1 MKKVLGRSDD
11 NIKIQLEKKKD
22 SEGEEWFELWILKNF
37 LDLWKQYLFLTC
49 FSRRA
54 QLNVVSSCKE
64 MAYRLPFSIL
74 WHSQWLI
81 LRCSNMD
88 GNGKRF
94 LVHDVKTYKMEVQLH
109 CILTS
114 VPDLDKWSASVSLK
128 FKMIRRKTSR
138 KSKIPVKW
146 SVFTS
151 KIKIKFQCRSV
162 CRGGFTNYSMLAVKF
177 FIWHTQQTLFI
188 SNK

>member
-1 MKKVLGRSDD
+1 MK
-11 NIKIQLEKKKD
+11 
-22 SEGEEWFELWILKNF
+22 F

-54 QLNVVSSCKE
+54 QLNVVSSCKGI
-64 MAYRLPFSIL
+64 AYRIPFSIL

-109 CILTS
+109 CFLTS
-114 VPDLDKWSASVSLK
+114 VPDLDEWLASVPLK
-128 FKMIRRKTSR
+128 FKMIRTKTSR
-138 KSKIPVKW
+138 KSKINSFLNMIIPVKW

-151 KIKIKFQCRSV
+151 KIKIKSQCRSV
-162 CRGGFTNYSMLAVKF
+162 CRGGFTNYCVLAVKF
-177 FIWHTQQTLFI
+177 FVWHTQRTLFI